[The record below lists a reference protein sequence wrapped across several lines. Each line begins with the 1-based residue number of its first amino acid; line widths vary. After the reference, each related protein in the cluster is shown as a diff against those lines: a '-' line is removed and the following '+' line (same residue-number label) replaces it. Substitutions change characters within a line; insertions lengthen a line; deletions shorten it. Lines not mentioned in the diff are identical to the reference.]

1 MEQKPVVNADG
12 EVLLVRRATGARV
25 AHVGVIVADVADSA
39 RQRDGSL
46 YARHSYRAGP
56 VPSTMPHHTS
66 AMTPSTPASHHI
78 RRSRALS
85 PAASSSS
92 FAAVTTPSCTP
103 RHGAAPLDTINS
115 NESLKRLRELGAYRQ
130 QASSPPGAVAC
141 CRVTARRWPPTP
153 SSSPASSPPGAVAC
167 CRVAAR
173 RWPPTPSS
181 SPALP
186 LRSSPHPSAS
196 C

>member
-1 MEQKPVVNADG
+1 MASVKAPAPQEQKVEGESSDASLAVGGGFELPPACGGHSAAIGPADRHGLLLLLLRGGGRLRAPARVRIPLGGTWRGRPPCMSQIMKSVYLDGSSAMEQKPVVNADG

-92 FAAVTTPSCTP
+92 FAAILS
-103 RHGAAPLDTINS
+103 G
-115 NESLKRLRELGAYRQ
+115 
-130 QASSPPGAVAC
+130 
-141 CRVTARRWPPTP
+141 
-153 SSSPASSPPGAVAC
+153 
-167 CRVAAR
+167 
-173 RWPPTPSS
+173 
-181 SPALP
+181 
-186 LRSSPHPSAS
+186 
-196 C
+196 